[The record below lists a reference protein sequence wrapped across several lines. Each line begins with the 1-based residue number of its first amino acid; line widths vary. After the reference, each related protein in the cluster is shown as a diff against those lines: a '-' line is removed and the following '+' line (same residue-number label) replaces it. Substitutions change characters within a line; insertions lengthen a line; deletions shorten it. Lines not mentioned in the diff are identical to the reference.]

1 MLACI
6 QPQLSPNIC
15 LDLMSMHDS
24 IHSSHL
30 CVPFWVNKSHIYRGL
45 EISEF
50 VHQSAKCRTSHTSHC
65 QDPYRKL
72 IRVLDLHKPNEI
84 W

>member
-1 MLACI
+1 MLAGI
-6 QPQLSPNIC
+6 QPEPSTNIC
-15 LDLMSMHDS
+15 LDLKSMHDN

-30 CVPFWVNKSHIYRGL
+30 CVPFWVNKSHIYREL

-50 VHQSAKCRTSHTSHC
+50 LHQSAKCRTFHTSHC

-72 IRVLDLHKPNEI
+72 IKVLYHHKPNKI